1 MADDIKTKKP
11 QKTEQETKEII
22 NKAKKKGIKVER
34 PKPTKPK
41 EEKNKPK
48 PKEEKKKTALLISQL
63 INFLVSTIY
72 YEKHQRMSRWYP
84 LLKLENKSIVSVTI
98 KD

>member
-11 QKTEQETKEII
+11 QKTENEKKELI

-34 PKPTKPK
+34 PKPQKPK

-48 PKEEKKKTALLISQL
+48 PKEEKKKT
-63 INFLVSTIY
+63 
-72 YEKHQRMSRWYP
+72 
-84 LLKLENKSIVSVTI
+84 
-98 KD
+98 